1 MNTRQNQKSVTSIEQ
16 QIQSIHIP
24 QHERNQVL
32 YDARLAEAFVEVFT
46 WVGSK
51 FSRPA
56 AGVFAKPSPKY

>member
-1 MNTRQNQKSVTSIEQ
+1 MNTRQSVKSGSSIEQ
-16 QIQSIHIP
+16 QIQSIHMP

-32 YDARLAEAFVEVFT
+32 HDLRTVEAFVEVFT

-51 FSRPA
+51 FNRPV